1 MQELSVALTG
11 QKMPAG
17 NRYVVRVNEMKKY
30 FSWDKVPGS
39 NRIIIT
45 DIFPEPVTKPR
56 KKCKKRIA
64 TPREYY
70 PQGKYNSMIYA
81 NLTTLELNHKYSLS
95 ELFEELGM
103 TSCRFT
109 RPKYYLDCV
118 NTTNLIYTNLTYED
132 EEGLDAYDALVSSG
146 LLDKIIEMIG
156 VDYGDI
162 VAMFEET
169 LSARISFTNSM
180 SNRLSALFGIL
191 ENVFKEATPEQ
202 LDYLRKLADV
212 KDGDNSTVKK
222 AD

>member
-1 MQELSVALTG
+1 MTCKTESC
-11 QKMPAG
+11 
-17 NRYVVRVNEMKKY
+17 YVGAAVDRVFRCNLCC
-30 FSWDKVPGS
+30 
-39 NRIIIT
+39 
-45 DIFPEPVTKPR
+45 IFVQLR
-56 KKCKKRIA
+56 R
-64 TPREYY
+64 
-70 PQGKYNSMIYA
+70 
-81 NLTTLELNHKYSLS
+81 
-95 ELFEELGM
+95 
-103 TSCRFT
+103 
-109 RPKYYLDCV
+109 
-118 NTTNLIYTNLTYED
+118 
-132 EEGLDAYDALVSSG
+132 LDAYDALVSSG

-156 VDYGDI
+156 VDYGDM

>member
-1 MQELSVALTG
+1 MEINILEFVKEYKENPVGALE
-11 QKMPAG
+11 KLEVE
-17 NRYVVRVNEMKKY
+17 NYVPFATKRALIDTVIESIIEYDTSLLTYEPMNKHLN
-30 FSWDKVPGS
+30 FS
-39 NRIIIT
+39 
-45 DIFPEPVTKPR
+45 
-56 KKCKKRIA
+56 
-64 TPREYY
+64 
-70 PQGKYNSMIYA
+70 
-81 NLTTLELNHKYSLS
+81 LT
-95 ELFEELGM
+95 
-103 TSCRFT
+103 
-109 RPKYYLDCV
+109 CV
-118 NTTNLIYTNLTYED
+118 VIYTNLTYED

-156 VDYGDI
+156 VDYGDM

-169 LSARISFTNSM
+169 LSAGISFTNSM

>member
-1 MQELSVALTG
+1 MVAFHT
-11 QKMPAG
+11 
-17 NRYVVRVNEMKKY
+17 
-30 FSWDKVPGS
+30 
-39 NRIIIT
+39 
-45 DIFPEPVTKPR
+45 
-56 KKCKKRIA
+56 
-64 TPREYY
+64 
-70 PQGKYNSMIYA
+70 
-81 NLTTLELNHKYSLS
+81 
-95 ELFEELGM
+95 EE
-103 TSCRFT
+103 C
-109 RPKYYLDCV
+109 
-118 NTTNLIYTNLTYED
+118 NLTYED

-156 VDYGDI
+156 VDYGDM

>member
-1 MQELSVALTG
+1 MSKKDKKIEIQLADAKVAINNANVDG
-11 QKMPAG
+11 
-17 NRYVVRVNEMKKY
+17 Y
-30 FSWDKVPGS
+30 
-39 NRIIIT
+39 
-45 DIFPEPVTKPR
+45 
-56 KKCKKRIA
+56 
-64 TPREYY
+64 
-70 PQGKYNSMIYA
+70 
-81 NLTTLELNHKYSLS
+81 NLTAGKKVIGEIAELDNKFAVVKNGEVEALFKTLEQAIESIIEYDTSLLTYEPMNKHLNFSL
-95 ELFEELGM
+95 
-103 TSCRFT
+103 T
-109 RPKYYLDCV
+109 CV
-118 NTTNLIYTNLTYED
+118 VIYTNLTYED

-156 VDYGDI
+156 VDYGDM